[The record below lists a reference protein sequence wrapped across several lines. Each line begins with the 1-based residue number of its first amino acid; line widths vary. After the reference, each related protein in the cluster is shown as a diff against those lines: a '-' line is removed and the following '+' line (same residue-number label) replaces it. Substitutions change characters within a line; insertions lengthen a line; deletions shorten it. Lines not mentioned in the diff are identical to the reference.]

1 MEYVYI
7 GRIVNTHG
15 IKGELRLKSD
25 FDKKDRVFIPN
36 MTIYIGK
43 NYIKEEIVTYR
54 RHKDFDMITL
64 KGYNNINQ
72 VLDYLKMN
80 VYVNREDLKLSRD
93 EYLLEDLIGKKIV
106 ENEEE
111 LGKVIDIVYNG
122 GNNLLLVEGIRNF
135 YIPIN
140 DYYIKNV
147 LENDNVIEVEN
158 AKGLIL

>member
-7 GRIVNTHG
+7 GKIVNTHG